1 MVGSPARSTSA
12 AFTAAACAL
21 GVAFVGSNLPTPL
34 YPVYQARWHFS
45 AGIVTIIFAA
55 YSLGLIVALVGF
67 GRLSDQLGRRP
78 LLVTALAILL
88 GASLIF
94 LFAPGVAWLVLARV
108 SQGLGVGAAAATAS
122 AALADYEPTN
132 NQRRAALVASMAT
145 AIGLALGPLIG
156 GILVDLVPW
165 PDLVIWSLYI
175 ALLVGALL
183 IVRATMQEGTAN
195 RVVRFRFQHVSVPRS
210 IIGPFFAS
218 TGTFVCG
225 WVATALFVALGPT
238 FVISALHIDNRA
250 LGGFVGS
257 LVFATSALVQVIVRR
272 SAIRGI
278 RLLPAMTLG
287 SICLIV
293 GLVICVFAL
302 TKASIAIFLGGVLL
316 VGGGQGVSYFA
327 SLAALNVVA
336 PPARR
341 GEIIAAYY
349 LVGYTCIAFAIPAV
363 GFASARVGL
372 PAACSA
378 FTVAIGFLAA
388 ASTAIACLYSRQ
400 VPFAQQP

>member
-1 MVGSPARSTSA
+1 MERGDLSPMVGSPARSTSA

-21 GVAFVGSNLPTPL
+21 GVAFIGSNLPTPL

-108 SQGLGVGAAAATAS
+108 SQRLGVGAAAATAS
-122 AALADYEPTN
+122 AALAGYEPTN

-145 AIGLALGPLIG
+145 AIGL
-156 GILVDLVPW
+156 
-165 PDLVIWSLYI
+165 
-175 ALLVGALL
+175 
-183 IVRATMQEGTAN
+183 
-195 RVVRFRFQHVSVPRS
+195 
-210 IIGPFFAS
+210 
-218 TGTFVCG
+218 
-225 WVATALFVALGPT
+225 ALGPT